1 MAIRREVRELVD
13 AGVLPTEDAS
23 IGEVENAE
31 RLPHGV
37 VAPVSDEEAQALAKL
52 FGPDNCFGLS
62 WTLLHLI
69 ESAPNA
75 RNAHYTENI
84 DNVWVALL
92 NSRVAAIIE
101 NE

>member
-1 MAIRREVRELVD
+1 MAMRREVEELVD

-23 IGEVENAE
+23 TQEVENAE
-31 RLPHGV
+31 RLLQGI
-37 VAPVSDEEAQALAKL
+37 VAPVSNEEAQALAKL

-75 RNAHYTENI
+75 RGAYYSSNV

-92 NSRVAAIIE
+92 NSRVAAM
-101 NE
+101 NGRD